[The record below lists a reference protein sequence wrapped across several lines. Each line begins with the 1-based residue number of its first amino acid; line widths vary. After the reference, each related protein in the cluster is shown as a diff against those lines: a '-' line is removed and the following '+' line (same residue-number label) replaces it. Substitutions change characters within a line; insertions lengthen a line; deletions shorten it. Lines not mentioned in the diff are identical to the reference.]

1 MALHHSVIIF
11 ISIFSIGLKTL
22 QILGLDSYKKGGV
35 RQERM
40 ECVESAAL
48 QFSGRA
54 FFFFTNISRFMGLVI
69 GLRLT
74 AGSCG
79 A

>member
-1 MALHHSVIIF
+1 MIIF
-11 ISIFSIGLKTL
+11 IFIFSIGLKTL

-40 ECVESAAL
+40 GCVESATL
-48 QFSGRA
+48 QFSGGA
-54 FFFFTNISRFMGLVI
+54 FFFTNIPRFMGLVI

-74 AGSCG
+74 AGSCRAYFFFG
-79 A
+79 G